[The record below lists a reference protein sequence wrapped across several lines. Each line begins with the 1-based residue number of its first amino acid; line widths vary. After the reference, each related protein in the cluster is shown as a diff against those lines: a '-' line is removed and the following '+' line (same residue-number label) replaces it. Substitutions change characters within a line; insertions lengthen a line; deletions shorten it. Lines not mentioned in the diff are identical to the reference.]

1 MGGDVKTLRVLDLFS
16 GSGGFSLGL
25 ERTGG
30 FETVAFCEIE
40 PYARLVLARHWPEVP
55 CFENVA
61 VADFGPIG
69 PVDLVTAG
77 FPCQD
82 ISFAGKGAG
91 LSGDRSGLFW
101 HVLRAVRM
109 VGRPKLL
116 LENVAALLKRGMGDV
131 LGAMAQIGY
140 DAEWHCIPAS
150 AVGAPHRRDRIWIV
164 ADPQRDEQ
172 PRQEPCVGTFG
183 RMGRGEQC
191 VAWDGGW
198 EAALSALRGMDD
210 GLSRS
215 VDRTDLMR
223 NAVVPQIPEL
233 IGRAILQSLPRCTN
247 TVPAVNPGVCPVGT
261 APASKGVGGLSENA
275 HG

>member
-1 MGGDVKTLRVLDLFS
+1 MKLRVLDLFS
-16 GSGGFSLGL
+16 GAGGMSLGL
-25 ERTGG
+25 ERTGQ
-30 FETVAFCEIE
+30 FQTLAFCEIE
-40 PYARLVLARHWPEVP
+40 PYARSLLARHWPGVP
-55 CFENVA
+55 CYDDVET
-61 VADFGPIG
+61 ADFATIG

-91 LSGDRSGLFW
+91 LAGERSSLFW
-101 HVLRAVRM
+101 HVIRAAGL

-116 LENVAALLKRGMGDV
+116 LENVAGLLDRGMGSV
-131 LGAMAQIGY
+131 LGALAQIGH

-150 AVGAPHRRDRIWIV
+150 AVGAPHRRDRLWILT
-164 ADPQRDEQ
+164 DPERDEQ
-172 PRQEPCVGTFG
+172 PREKPCVGPFG
-183 RMGRGEQC
+183 RMGRVEQS

-223 NAVVPQIPEL
+223 NAVVPQVVEG
-233 IGRAILQSLPRCTN
+233 IGRAILEAEAR
-247 TVPAVNPGVCPVGT
+247 A
-261 APASKGVGGLSENA
+261 
-275 HG
+275 